1 MQNMITALHCDH
13 FKAKDY
19 ILFLC
24 LGIFQQGV
32 DPKIN
37 TITTECILEC
47 TFSRIFI

>member
-37 TITTECILEC
+37 RMHIRVY
-47 TFSRIFI
+47 F

>member
-13 FKAKDY
+13 FKTKDY